1 MSASCRQAGY
11 LLALLALVAA
21 CSSGGDD
28 ISPRSDSPYE
38 AAILDVDGVFYVE
51 VGFTQEAQVNRTW
64 FDPARNL
71 ACEEISE
78 NGQFLGAR
86 FYENNQQKDI
96 TAGRGESEGLPI
108 PNTLFSVL
116 PYLGALAAQDHVTV
130 EESPRLVLEA
140 RIPFPESGLEVTS
153 RVELDPDTLFP
164 VRSVISAEFTPG
176 VTESSEYLYENSQV
190 LEGRLDPGS
199 RGTCRVE

>member
-1 MSASCRQAGY
+1 MGRWIVFLL
-11 LLALLALVAA
+11 LLAGLLVMAA
-21 CSSGGDD
+21 CSSGG
-28 ISPRSDSPYE
+28 DSPYE

-78 NGQFLGAR
+78 NGQHIGAR
-86 FYENNQQKDI
+86 FFENNQQKDI
-96 TAGRGESEGLPI
+96 TAGRGESQALPI

-116 PYLGALAAQDHVTV
+116 PYLGTLAAWDHVTV

-140 RIPFPESGLEVTS
+140 RGRLEDSGIEATS

-164 VRSVISAEFTPG
+164 IRSTLSGEATPG
-176 VTESSEYLYENSQV
+176 VLLSSEFLYENAQV
-190 LEGRLDPGS
+190 LEGRRLDPRS